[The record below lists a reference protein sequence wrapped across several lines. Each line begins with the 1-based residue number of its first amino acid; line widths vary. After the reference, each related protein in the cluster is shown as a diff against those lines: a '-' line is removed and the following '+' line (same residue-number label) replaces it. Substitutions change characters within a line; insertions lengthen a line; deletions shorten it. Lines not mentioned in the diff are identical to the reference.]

1 MGFFDKIQAKL
12 ELYRLEQRYTRNRN
26 RRTTFIS
33 NAVYVDGEYVFN
45 SPNTTG
51 SSSRSAASSSSPSSP
66 SAEYDVEERQQQRRE
81 KNSRRRN
88 SIEEASSPAFD
99 VEPPTLAQKKK
110 LNRFSSMPGFG
121 SVTKTSGAVDGWR
134 MNTVDVREVR

>member
-1 MGFFDKIQAKL
+1 LKTKPSDAMPGFFEKIQAKL

-33 NAVYVDGEYVFN
+33 NAVYVDGEYVYN

-51 SSSRSAASSSSPSSP
+51 SSTQSSSAASSPGPVEYEDDSSH
-66 SAEYDVEERQQQRRE
+66 R
-81 KNSRRRN
+81 RRRN
-88 SIEEASSPAFD
+88 SVETPRSPAFA
-99 VEPPTLAQKKK
+99 VEAPTPAQKKK

-121 SVTKTSGAVDGWR
+121 SLSKGGAGTSDWR
-134 MNTVDVREVR
+134 TNTVDVREVR

>member
-1 MGFFDKIQAKL
+1 MPGFFDRLQAKL

-45 SPNTTG
+45 SPNNTG
-51 SSSRSAASSSSPSSP
+51 SSTQSST
-66 SAEYDVEERQQQRRE
+66 
-81 KNSRRRN
+81 
-88 SIEEASSPAFD
+88 ASSPNPD
-99 VEPPTLAQKKK
+99 QDRHSVDEPRSPTYMVEPQTPVQKKK

-121 SVTKTSGAVDGWR
+121 SLSKNGGQEWTSNA
-134 MNTVDVREVR
+134 VDVREVR